1 MKDLMQAMGFL
12 THRARDL
19 RTKSLGFK
27 GVITL
32 QKQTNW
38 IIAFQSN

>member
-1 MKDLMQAMGFL
+1 MKDPIQAMGSL
-12 THRARDL
+12 THGARDL

-32 QKQTNW
+32 HQQTNW